1 MLVLA
6 PWLRAQA
13 LAAAVYL
20 SWSTGPRGRVCHP
33 HAASKTRNFVSF
45 RGEDR
50 TRQCW
55 RWSVALRSTLPGDA
69 NQAQGNPTSM
79 PQNKVW

>member
-1 MLVLA
+1 MLA

-20 SWSTGPRGRVCHP
+20 SWSTGPRARVCHP
-33 HAASKTRNFVSF
+33 HAASTARQFVSL
-45 RGEDR
+45 RSGDR

-55 RWSVALRSTLPGDA
+55 RWSFTLRGTLR
-69 NQAQGNPTSM
+69 
-79 PQNKVW
+79 